1 MAFRTGSRAPRS
13 QDGHRRKYLKN
24 LILFFVFDECEC
36 FNCISHSCDIVAG
49 DLEGDIESLDSS
61 DHDICMAQGGRERHL
76 EIKKEQQLARQLGTG
91 FPGIRGRDY
100 ITPKVSQC
108 IYVYMYIC
116 VYVYMCICVYVYMC
130 ICVYVYMCICV
141 YV

>member
-1 MAFRTGSRAPRS
+1 M
-13 QDGHRRKYLKN
+13 
-24 LILFFVFDECEC
+24 
-36 FNCISHSCDIVAG
+36 AG

-108 IYVYMYIC
+108 IYVYMCIC
-116 VYVYMCICVYVYMC
+116 LYVYMCICLYVYMC
-130 ICVYVYMCICV
+130 ICLYVYMCNV
-141 YV
+141 YLYIYIHTYIYIYTCIYIYIYIAL